1 MERVLQKS
9 KILVTFLVLPKILKF
24 DFLVQSDWENQNP
37 SHFSSIT
44 QNSQISFP
52 VQSDW
57 ENQNPSHFSSITQN
71 SHLSHFQFK
80 VTGKIKILVTFLV
93 LPKLPI
99 CPFESLPVQSD
110 WENQNPSHF
119 SSITQNSQFESLPVQ
134 SDWEN
139 QNPSHF
145 SSITQI
151 AQFSLPVQSDW
162 ENQNPSHFS
171 SITQN
176 SQFESFPVQS
186 DWENQNPSHFSSI
199 TQIAHLSH
207 FQFKVTGKINFCKSR
222 SNLCIQFGNHVVT
235 SNSLHSH
242 QIDLNRKS

>member
-145 SSITQI
+145 SSITQN
-151 AQFSLPVQSDW
+151 
-162 ENQNPSHFS
+162 E
-171 SITQN
+171 
-176 SQFESFPVQS
+176 QFESFPVQS

-199 TQIAHLSH
+199 TQNEQLSH
-207 FQFKVTGKINFCKSR
+207 FQFKVTGKIKILVTFLVLPKILKFDS
-222 SNLCIQFGNHVVT
+222 QFKVT
-235 SNSLHSH
+235 GKIKILVTFLVLPKLPICPVTPSS
-242 QIDLNRKS
+242 K